1 MTVVLKNVA
10 PGLNAKKVAA
20 GPTFGAGYAKG
31 LVNFAVS
38 LGADRSELL
47 RRAKL
52 ETPDL
57 EDPDNRIPFDSYV
70 ALMKAGAQLA
80 GEPAL
85 ALKYGQA
92 VRMQELS
99 IVGLICEACETTIEV
114 GAQLNRYGRLVY
126 DTSDGKPADIIR
138 VVRNESGLWMEAV
151 TELFVAHPFVC
162 ESEFARLVWNIK
174 AMFGTTEY
182 LQEHPFPLEVH
193 FAHPAPSYRAE
204 FDRVFSAPVVF
215 GTKWNAMRFHEGF
228 LALRQ
233 PPINRY
239 VFGVLSDKAN
249 ALLKSLE
256 TSKTVRGQIEGMLIP
271 ALHKGEPSVEKIA
284 EKMGLSRQTLYR
296 KLKAEGATFEK
307 LLDELRHKMA
317 LYYLNGRK
325 VSVNETAYLVGFSD
339 PSAFSRAFKRW
350 TGASPRALRSA
361 T

>member
-1 MTVVLKNVA
+1 MTAVLKNVA
-10 PGLNAKKVAA
+10 VGLKPGKVPA
-20 GPTFGAGYAKG
+20 GPTFAAGYAKG
-31 LVNFAVS
+31 LLNFAVS
-38 LGADRSELL
+38 KGADRGELL

-52 ETPDL
+52 ETCDL
-57 EDPDNRIPFDSYV
+57 EDPDNRIPIESYV
-70 ALMKAGAQLA
+70 ALMDAGAELT
-80 GEPAL
+80 GEAAL
-85 ALKYGQA
+85 ALKYGQT

-99 IVGLICEACETTIEV
+99 IVGLICEACETTIDV

-126 DTSDGKPADIIR
+126 DTSYGRPADVIR
-138 VVRNESGLWMEAV
+138 LARDEAGVWMEGVNEIFAS
-151 TELFVAHPFVC
+151 HPFVA

-174 AMFGTTEY
+174 AMFGATAY
-182 LQEHPFPLEVH
+182 LKEHPFPLEVH

-204 FDRVFSAPVVF
+204 FEDIFNAPVVF
-215 GTKWNAMRFHEGF
+215 GAKWNALRFHEGF
-228 LALRQ
+228 LTLRH

-256 TSKTVRGQIEGMLIP
+256 NSKTVRGQVEGLLIP
-271 ALHKGEPSVEKIA
+271 DLHKGDPSVERIA

-317 LYYLNGRK
+317 LHYLNGKK

-350 TGASPRALRSA
+350 TGSSPRAMRA
-361 T
+361 AG